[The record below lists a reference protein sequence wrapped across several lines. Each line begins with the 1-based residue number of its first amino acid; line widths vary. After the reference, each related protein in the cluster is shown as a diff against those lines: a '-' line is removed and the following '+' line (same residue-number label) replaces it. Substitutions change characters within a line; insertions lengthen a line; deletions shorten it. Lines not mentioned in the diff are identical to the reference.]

1 MRLHWITIY
10 LSVGA
15 TFGFLM
21 ARPLWL
27 AALAGQQWP
36 HSWPEAKPQI
46 LSLSIA
52 TGHGVL
58 RAYAWLPSLIYHL
71 ATHELTF
78 DQWLTQ
84 GVW

>member
-1 MRLHWITIY
+1 MRRNWVTIY

-15 TFGFLM
+15 TFGFIL
-21 ARPLWL
+21 ARPLWITGL
-27 AALAGQQWP
+27 TSREWP
-36 HSWPEAKPQI
+36 RSCPQAQP
-46 LSLSIA
+46 LVFNLLLA

-71 ATHELTF
+71 TEHHFTF
-78 DQWLTQ
+78 DQWLTR